1 MIYVFIELMN
11 SYDFLI
17 IGGGPAGQ
25 AAAIYASRFKLKTA
39 IISERLGGV
48 IMNTH
53 LVENYPGFFNG
64 TGEELMNVFKK
75 QIDYYKVPIIES
87 RVVNVSKTKNEFLV
101 KTIDNDYITKTVLIA
116 TGTAWRKLDVKGA
129 KMFEGKGVS
138 YCALCDAPLFK
149 DKIVG
154 VVGGSDSAAKE
165 ALLLSGY
172 AKKVYIIYRGEKIR
186 SEPINTERVSKNEK
200 IEIITRTNVVEVK
213 GGKNVKEVVF
223 DNGKILKLNGLF
235 IEIGSVPNS
244 FLFKDLEVK
253 LDDKGQIIIDDSMQT
268 SINGLFAAGD
278 VTINPFK
285 QIITATYQGSIAANS
300 AYQYLKKILD

>member
-1 MIYVFIELMN
+1 MKL
-11 SYDFLI
+11 YDFLI

-39 IISERLGGV
+39 IISDRLGGV
-48 IMNTH
+48 ITNAH
-53 LVENYPGFFNG
+53 VVENYPGFFNG
-64 TGEELMNVFKK
+64 TGDDLMKVFKK

-87 RVVNVSKTKNEFLV
+87 KVVNVSKNKEGFVV
-101 KTIDNDYITKTVLIA
+101 KTVNDELFAKTVLIA
-116 TGTAWRKLDVKGA
+116 TGSSWRKLDVKGA

-165 ALLLSGY
+165 ALLLTKY
-172 AKKVYIIYRGEKIR
+172 AKKVYIIYRGETIR
-186 SEPINTERVSKNEK
+186 SEPINTERVNKNEK
-200 IEIITRTNVVEVK
+200 IEIITKTNVVEVK
-213 GGKNVKEVVF
+213 GKGSVEEVVL
-223 DNGKILKLNGLF
+223 DIGKTLKLNGLF

-244 FLFKDLEVK
+244 FLLKDLKVK
-253 LDDKGQIIIDDSMQT
+253 LDEKGQIIVDDSMQT
-268 SINGLFAAGD
+268 SVKGLFAAGD

-285 QIITATYQGSIAANS
+285 QVITATYQGSKAANS
-300 AYQYLKKILD
+300 AYQYLKKY